1 MDRLRTTPPSLN
13 PPHGQSDILA
23 PDDDEIMQ
31 LRRAFGLLAVPH
43 TREAGVFCS
52 VSELLAERSSRDGSA
67 VDAPP
72 AMATPVV
79 GRSQEDVA
87 LIARRARGALVRRAL
102 VAVCGEGSMNV
113 RRGLELAFPRAD
125 WDRLRRGL
133 GERAAWAHDR
143 APAAAST
150 RSTACSREPSAD
162 GHGLVAFVY
171 DLHELQTLQVQCR
184 IWISLSLLATLILSS
199 CVCPRR
205 RISHARP
212 QRCACAT
219 DLRLIRRAPN
229 FSMAFLQPVHAFLS
243 YTRTDSA
250 RSADHAGAARDDK
263 RYVGRQY
270 GQ

>member
-23 PDDDEIMQ
+23 PDDEEIMQ

-113 RRGLELAFPRAD
+113 RRGLELAFPRATGTD
-125 WDRLRRGL
+125 CGAGSANARRGL
-133 GERAAWAHDR
+133 MIVR
-143 APAAAST
+143 
-150 RSTACSREPSAD
+150 
-162 GHGLVAFVY
+162 
-171 DLHELQTLQVQCR
+171 
-184 IWISLSLLATLILSS
+184 
-199 CVCPRR
+199 PRR
-205 RISHARP
+205 RARARP
-212 QRCACAT
+212 RALVNRQPTVTGSSRLSTICTSSKRC
-219 DLRLIRRAPN
+219 RYN
-229 FSMAFLQPVHAFLS
+229 
-243 YTRTDSA
+243 
-250 RSADHAGAARDDK
+250 AGFGYLCLCSPR
-263 RYVGRQY
+263 
-270 GQ
+270 